1 VRPLTLR
8 VRGLRSYL
16 VERSVDFSELGLVAI
31 IGPTGAGKSSLLEAM
46 TYALYGGCTWDQR
59 GGKALIADT
68 AKTMTV
74 QLTFEAAGKSWEVT
88 RTTSQGAYPPPSFGL
103 VCLTDPDEPK
113 VDGEDAVNRRVAEL
127 VGLDFHSF
135 CSCVLLPQGRFE
147 ALLKARPAR
156 RAEILEHI
164 FGVDELTDLR
174 EQVGTVMATVRDR
187 RAAIA
192 EQRAKFLYD
201 PREEMTQARARL
213 EELEPACEAL
223 GQDVEQV
230 VALRELATERQD
242 ELERLKRRIL
252 ELEELRDG
260 PLERLQDLAARAG
273 ELASVRARLAE
284 DLKHASSADEQARQ
298 HELAARAERRDL
310 ASVASA
316 QTALEATRGELE
328 AIATAEVDL
337 ASDNAAVARDRI
349 THQTQ
354 AAELD
359 ERKQVAEEAG
369 TALLQAHERL
379 ATEKT
384 AAETLD
390 YHHTALREALDEHN
404 TRAEELETARQRAQD
419 AAREHQDAEKGARDA
434 DELAR
439 RREQELTTLRHAH
452 AVADLAGDCRPGDPC
467 PVCEQTLP
475 NDFAVEPV
483 ADLAAGLDSVQRSKQ
498 AATDAQ
504 RQAAALEATSQA
516 AKDTLKQAAAR
527 LADAATIVQ
536 TKGRAASDVL
546 PLGDLDAQAALKEL
560 NRRSEAGDARL
571 ESLGQAYEQAQR
583 EAQTAREAHETLRDA
598 HGRQEVALAER
609 TRALAQRREELAR
622 RRDNVPQRLA
632 DLPVWAHPRAVLN
645 EAITEALRE
654 VEQAQLDAQA
664 VAQRRESSQQA
675 LTSAR
680 EALDEHDRHAR
691 REVSEPAMA
700 ERETLRALTR
710 ELGRDGVGSL
720 DEPPTPTVS
729 IPQLLAWGQALGAR
743 AEHHG
748 DTLRQRAE
756 QAATQVQKAT
766 GDGTTILER
775 RGAANARALEQR
787 LRELDAQRFAARDAH
802 RRASA
807 QIDGADTLD
816 SLKRQAADLEQA
828 LQELHELLT
837 RGRFIGHVI
846 SVRQRALLILASGLM
861 GQVTGGRFGFTSDFQ
876 VVDTRSGLA
885 RKPETLSGGETF
897 LASLA
902 LALGLV
908 ELMGRAGGQLRALFL
923 DEGFGSLDPNAL
935 DEALDALETR
945 ARAGQLIAIISHVPA
960 VAERIESVLQVVPR
974 PEGSEVIPLDAT
986 ARQRLA
992 EQEAED
998 LALT

>member
-1 VRPLTLR
+1 MRPLTLR
-8 VRGLRSYL
+8 LRGLRSYL
-16 VERSVDFSELGLVAI
+16 VERTVDFSELGLVAI

-88 RTTSQGAYPPPSFGL
+88 RTTSQSTYPPPSFGL

-113 VDGEDAVNRRVAEL
+113 IDGEDAVNRRVAEL

-174 EQVGTVMATVRDR
+174 EQVGIVLATVRER
-187 RAAIA
+187 RDAIV

-201 PREEMTQARARL
+201 PRGEMAQARTRL
-213 EELEPACEAL
+213 DELKPACETL
-223 GQDVEQV
+223 GQDVERV
-230 VALRELATERQD
+230 VALREQATEQRD
-242 ELERLKRRIL
+242 ESERLKRRIL
-252 ELEELRDG
+252 QLQELRDG
-260 PLERLQDLAARAG
+260 PLDRLQELATRGG

-284 DLKHASSADEQARQ
+284 EFERTGAADKQAVQR
-298 HELAARAERRDL
+298 ELAAHAERRDQ

-316 QTALEATRGELE
+316 RTALEAALGELE

-337 ASDNAAVARDRI
+337 KRDDAALAKNR
-349 THQTQ
+349 TAHEAQ
-354 AAELD
+354 AAEL
-359 ERKQVAEEAG
+359 ERLKQAAEEAG
-369 TALLQAHERL
+369 TALFHAHERL
-379 ATEKT
+379 AAEKT
-384 AAETLD
+384 AADALEG
-390 YHHTALREALDEHN
+390 HRGALREALDAHN
-404 TRAEELETARQRAQD
+404 TRAGELDTARERAQD
-419 AAREHQDAEKGARDA
+419 AAGEHGIAEKGARDA

-439 RREQELTTLRHAH
+439 SGEQELATLRREH
-452 AVADLAGDCRPGDPC
+452 AVADLAGGCGPGDPC
-467 PVCEQTLP
+467 PVCERELP
-475 NDFAVEPV
+475 DGFAIEPV
-483 ADLAAGLDSVQRSKQ
+483 ADLDAALASLERFKQ
-498 AATDAQ
+498 AATVAQ
-504 RQAAALEATSQA
+504 REAAALEATSR
-516 AKDTLKQAAAR
+516 AAA
-527 LADAATIVQ
+527 LAQTQAEAALAEAATLVQ
-536 TKGRAASDVL
+536 TERQSATDAL
-546 PLGDLDAQAALKEL
+546 ALGDLDPQTAFEEL
-560 NRRSEAGDARL
+560 DRRSEASRVLLGTL
-571 ESLGQAYEQAQR
+571 EQTHQQAQR
-583 EAQTAREAHETLRDA
+583 DEQAAREAHATLRDA
-598 HGRQEVALAER
+598 HGRQEAALSER
-609 TRALAQRREELAR
+609 SRALTQRREELAR
-622 RRDNVPQRLA
+622 RRERLPQRLA
-632 DLPVWAHPRAVLN
+632 DLPAWGQPQAMTDA
-645 EAITEALRE
+645 AIAEALRE
-654 VEQAQLDAQA
+654 VAQAQVEAQA
-664 VAQRRESSQQA
+664 VAQERERSQQA

-680 EALDEHDRHAR
+680 EALDEHDRQAR
-691 REVSEPAMA
+691 REVNEPAMA

-710 ELGRDGVGSL
+710 ELAHDGVGNL
-720 DEPPTPTVS
+720 DAPPAPAEPVS
-729 IPQLLAWGQALGAR
+729 QLLAWGQALGAQAERHIDILRER
-743 AEHHG
+743 A
-748 DTLRQRAE
+748 DQTAA
-756 QAATQVQKAT
+756 QARNATD
-766 GDGTTILER
+766 DGTAILER
-775 RGAANARALEQR
+775 HGAANSRALEQR
-787 LRELDAQRFAARDAH
+787 LRELDAQRLAAQGVHD
-802 RRASA
+802 RAAA
-807 QIDGADTLD
+807 QIEGADALD
-816 SLKRQAADLEQA
+816 SLKRQASDLEQA

-846 SVRQRALLILASGLM
+846 SVRQRALLILASGLL

-876 VVDTRSGLA
+876 VADTRSGLA

-992 EQEAED
+992 EQEAEN

>member
-1 VRPLTLR
+1 MRPLTLR

-16 VERSVDFSELGLVAI
+16 VERTVDFSELGLVAI

-103 VCLTDPDEPK
+103 VCLSDPDEPK
-113 VDGEDAVNRRVAEL
+113 VDGEDAVNRRAAEL

-174 EQVGTVMATVRDR
+174 EHVGTVMAIVRDR
-187 RAAIA
+187 HAAIA

-213 EELEPACEAL
+213 DELEPACEAL

-230 VALRELATERQD
+230 VALRDLATERQD
-242 ELERLKRRIL
+242 ELERLRRRIL
-252 ELEELRDG
+252 QLEELRDG

-273 ELASVRARLAE
+273 ELATVRDRLAE
-284 DLKHASSADEQARQ
+284 ELERASSADEQARQ
-298 HELAARAERRDL
+298 RELAARAERRDQ

-316 QTALEATRGELE
+316 QTALKAARGELE

-337 ASDNAAVARDRI
+337 ASDNAALARDRT
-349 THQTQ
+349 THHTQ

-359 ERKQVAEEAG
+359 KRKQAAEEAG

-379 ATEKT
+379 AAEKT
-384 AAETLD
+384 TAETLD
-390 YHHTALREALDEHN
+390 YHRTALREALDEHN

-419 AAREHQDAEKGARDA
+419 AACEHQDAEKGARDA

-483 ADLAAGLDSVQRSKQ
+483 ADLAAALDAVQRSKQ
-498 AATDAQ
+498 AATNAQ
-504 RQAAALEATSQA
+504 RQAAALEATSQV
-516 AKDTLKQAAAR
+516 AKDTLEQAAAR
-527 LADAATIVQ
+527 LAAAATIVQ
-536 TKGRAASDVL
+536 AKGRAASDVL

-560 NRRSEAGDARL
+560 NRRSEAADALL
-571 ESLGQAYEQAQR
+571 ESLGQAHEQGQR
-583 EAQTAREAHETLRDA
+583 EEQTARDAHEKLRDA

-609 TRALAQRREELAR
+609 SRALTQRREELAR
-622 RRDNVPQRLA
+622 RRDSVPHRLA
-632 DLPVWAHPRAVLN
+632 DLPAWAHPRAVLD
-645 EAITEALRE
+645 EAITEALRQ
-654 VEQAQLDAQA
+654 VEQAQVDAQA
-664 VAQRRESSQQA
+664 VAQGREGSQQA

-680 EALDEHDRHAR
+680 EALDEHDRQAR

-710 ELGRDGVGSL
+710 ELGRDGVGNL
-720 DEPPTPTVS
+720 DEPPAPTVS

-748 DTLRQRAE
+748 DTLHQRAE
-756 QAATQVQKAT
+756 QAAAQVQKAT
-766 GDGTTILER
+766 EDGMAILER
-775 RGAANARALEQR
+775 RGAANSRALEQR
-787 LRELDAQRFAARDAH
+787 LRELDAQRLAARDAH
-802 RRASA
+802 HRASA

-816 SLKRQAADLEQA
+816 GLKRQAAHLEQA

-846 SVRQRALLILASGLM
+846 SVRQRALLILASGLL

-974 PEGSEVIPLDAT
+974 PEGSDVIPLDAT